1 MVRRRCPVSRTRR
14 LQAHLADLLEQV
26 GARRRDDLLRVA
38 VWRLDSGTAQ
48 DPALLL
54 GAAAQAFARYD
65 VPLATRLARAA
76 LDAGGGFDAAELLA
90 TILMFA
96 DRPDEALDGA
106 RRGRRPTSPPTRGAA
121 AG

>member
-1 MVRRRCPVSRTRR
+1 M
-14 LQAHLADLLEQV
+14 
-26 GARRRDDLLRVA
+26 A

-54 GAAAQAFARYD
+54 DAAGQAFARYD

-90 TILMFA
+90 TILMFG
-96 DRPDEALDGA
+96 DRPDEAIEVLDAVATDIEGD
-106 RRGRRPTSPPTRGAA
+106 RRLSRWLTVRGMVSYW
-121 AG
+121 G

>member
-1 MVRRRCPVSRTRR
+1 M
-14 LQAHLADLLEQV
+14 
-26 GARRRDDLLRVA
+26 
-38 VWRLDSGTAQ
+38 
-48 DPALLL
+48 
-54 GAAAQAFARYD
+54 QAFARYD

-96 DRPDEALDGA
+96 DRPDEAIDGA
-106 RRGRRPTSPPTRGAA
+106 RRGRRRRPATTGGAA